1 MRERIE
7 AVIRKQAVRCDYLD
21 VRVEEEELQS
31 VRMRDGEVDG
41 IKRSR
46 SVGGSVRACH
56 KGGWGFGS
64 FNSLDELEAYAARIV
79 DAARAVGDGKT
90 TLAAVEPVDT
100 VLRARFVDD
109 PRGHSMDEKVDLLRA
124 YSQVALGSRPEIKK
138 CFAFYFDS
146 FRVKTFASSEGS
158 YIVQERPDVAIAI
171 SPTALGDGLTQSVPV
186 SAGSTNDFGVVLNL
200 DEGIL
205 EKCRLSAELL
215 KAPKVGGGIFPVVID
230 PHLGGVFVHE
240 AFGHTSEA
248 DGQVDNPRMVE
259 IFTLGKRFGSDSLT
273 IYDTGLDEGLRGH
286 VPYDD
291 EGVPGRRTVLIRE
304 GILEGRLHTRETAGK
319 LGEEATGNGRAMD
332 YASAPI
338 CRMRNTCIAPGEARF
353 EDMIADVEEGVYA
366 IGSGGGCGGETFT
379 FSANYGYMIRKGKL
393 AEMVRDVKLQGNLFE
408 TLKNID
414 VVGADF
420 QIHDGPGGCGKMGQF
435 PLPVSHGSPHLR
447 IRNCTVGGEAR

>member
-7 AVIRKQAVRCDYLD
+7 AVIRKQASRCDYLD
-21 VRVEEEELQS
+21 IRVEEEELQS
-31 VRMRDGEVDG
+31 VRMRDGKVDG

-46 SVGGSVRACH
+46 SLGAAVRACH

-64 FNSLDELEAYAARIV
+64 FNSLDELEAFAEGIV
-79 DAARAVGDGKT
+79 DAARAVGRSET
-90 TLAAVEPVDT
+90 RLAPVEVVD
-100 VLRARFVDD
+100 VEVDAHLLDD
-109 PRGHSMDEKVDLLRA
+109 PRGHGMEEKVELLRH
-124 YSQVALGSRPEIKK
+124 YSEIALTARPEVQK
-138 CFAFYFDS
+138 CFAMYFDG
-146 FRVKTFASSEGS
+146 FRTKTFASSEGS
-158 YIVQERPDVAIAI
+158 YIVQARPDVAIAI
-171 SPTALGDGLTQSVPV
+171 SPTALRDGLTQSVAV
-186 SAGSTNDFGVVLNL
+186 SAGSTNDYRVVLGL
-200 DEGIL
+200 EDEIR

-215 KAPKVGGGIFPVVID
+215 AAPKVRGGIYPVVID

-259 IFTLGKRFGSDSLT
+259 IFTLGSRFGSDALT

-291 EGVPGRRTVLIRE
+291 EGVAGRKTVLIRD
-304 GILEGRLHTRETAGK
+304 GILVGRLHTRETAGK
-319 LGEEATGNGRAMD
+319 LGEAATGNGRALD
-332 YASAPI
+332 YACAPI
-338 CRMRNTCIAPGEARF
+338 CRMRNTCIAPGTASF
-353 EDMIADVEEGVYA
+353 EELLADVDEGVYA

-379 FSANYGYMIRKGKL
+379 FSANYGYMIRKGKV
-393 AEMVRDVKLQGNLFE
+393 AEMVRDVKLQGNLFQ

-414 VVGADF
+414 GVGSDF

-447 IRNCTVGGEAR
+447 IQNCTVGGEA